1 MRFLI
6 ISLILM
12 SASLSQAEVQGFNEM
27 IKEASISEKILR
39 KRLLRILNSSEVAI
53 AANDKAQEQLQN
65 SPSRENFE
73 VRLVRVNQ

>member
-12 SASLSQAEVQGFNEM
+12 SASLSQAEVQGFNGM
-27 IKEASISEKILR
+27 IQEASISEKLLR

-53 AANDKAQEQLQN
+53 ASNDKAQEQLQKE
-65 SPSRENFE
+65 SPSQDFE
-73 VRLVRVNQ
+73 VRLVRVQQ